1 MKLCIAEKPSV
12 AREIARIVG
21 ANQKKDGYYE
31 GNGYQISWTFGHFC
45 TLKEPHEYNPQ
56 WKGWSLHSLPIL
68 PPEYEIKLIKNDGAR
83 RQFSIIASLVKNA
96 SLIINCGDAG
106 QEGELIQRWVL
117 EMANNTLPVKRLWI
131 SSLTDEAI
139 REGFESLYDADKFD
153 LLYEAG
159 RSRAICDWMLGFNAT
174 RLYTLKYGNGKQVL
188 SIGRVQTPT
197 LALIVNRDL
206 EILNFKPKTYW
217 ELKTTYR
224 DTAFSALEGKF
235 DDKEKALLFLEA
247 IKEHPLLI
255 SSVEIKKAKE
265 QPPHLFDLTSLQ
277 VECNNKFGYSA
288 EETLQLIQNLYE
300 KKYCSYP
307 RVDTRFLPDDLYPKI
322 PGILKQ
328 LTPYATFTTPLLGK
342 KIRKSTKVFNNKKVT
357 DHHAIIPTGIVP
369 SGINDR
375 EKRVYDTITRRFIS
389 VFYADCIV
397 SNTTIL
403 ADINEKDFKTTGKQ
417 ILEEGWRVL
426 YKGQKNSD
434 KEAPILPLFKKGE
447 SGPHSPELQ
456 EKQSSAPKSYTEA
469 SLLRAMES
477 AGKNI
482 KDEDIRDLMKAN
494 GIGRPS
500 TRANIIET
508 LFKRKYLKRDK
519 KKIKATDTGI
529 QLIGMIKNDM
539 LKSAKLTGDWELKLR
554 EIESGE
560 HAAHQFIKE
569 MEGMVSRIVSEVK
582 RSNASVVKERARM
595 SKLPRCP
602 KCEKAPIIKG
612 KTAFGCSRWKDG
624 CNFTLPFQFEN
635 KILSENQCFTL
646 IQKGK
651 LSISGLLVNG
661 KKTKANLI
669 FDTHYK
675 LQIEAEEVSKPECP
689 KCKNGHIIKGKT
701 AYGCS
706 NWKQCGFRI
715 PDTFMG
721 KAITENLMLQLVG
734 KGKTGN
740 SKSWESNGEKLEGAL
755 LLQDNFELQFL
766 PKTSEAMPCPKC
778 KKGTLLKGKQAYGCS
793 EWKSGCKLILPFSYA
808 EKKLT
813 ETQIRQLVANG
824 RTRPIKGFVIDGQK
838 TNGCLLFDKDFVFQF
853 EKV

>member
-21 ANQKKDGYYE
+21 ADQKKDGYFE

-83 RQFSIIASLVKNA
+83 RQFSIIASLIEKA

-117 EMANNTLPVKRLWI
+117 EMAKNTLPVKRLWI

-139 REGFESLYDADKFD
+139 REGFESLYEADKFD
-153 LLYEAG
+153 LLFEAG

-206 EILNFKPKTYW
+206 EILNFKAKTYW
-217 ELKTTYR
+217 ELKTCYR
-224 DTAFSALEGKF
+224 DTIFSAQEGKYE
-235 DDKEKALLFLEA
+235 DKEKALLALESV
-247 IKEHPLLI
+247 KSHPLVI
-255 SSVEIKKAKE
+255 RSTEIKKGKE
-265 QPPHLFDLTSLQ
+265 QPPNLFDLTSLQ
-277 VECNNKFGYSA
+277 VECNNKFAYSA
-288 EETLQLIQNLYE
+288 EETLQLVQNLYE

-328 LTPYATFTTPLLGK
+328 LSPYAAFTTPLLAQ
-342 KIRKSTKVFNNKKVT
+342 KIRKSSKVFNNKKVT

-375 EKRVYDTITRRFIS
+375 EKRVYDTITRRFIAA
-389 VFYADCIV
+389 FYNDCIV

-403 ADINEKDFKTTGKQ
+403 AVVNEKDFKVTGKQ
-417 ILEEGWRVL
+417 ILDEGWRVL
-426 YKGQKNSD
+426 YKGQKSSD
-434 KEAPILPLFKKGE
+434 KEAPILPLFEKGE

-456 EKQSSAPKSYTEA
+456 EKQTSAPKSYTEA

-482 KDEDIRDLMKAN
+482 EDDDIRDLMKAN

-500 TRANIIET
+500 TRASIIET
-508 LFKRKYLKRDK
+508 LFKRKYIKRDK

-560 HAAHQFIKE
+560 HSASQFVKE
-569 MEGMVSRIVSEVK
+569 MEQMVARIVAEVK
-582 RSNASVVKERARM
+582 RSNAALVKARAQQ

-602 KCEKAPIIKG
+602 KCAKASVIKG
-612 KTAFGCSRWKDG
+612 KTAFGCSRWKVG
-624 CNFTLPFQFEN
+624 CDFTLPFQFEN
-635 KILSENQCFTL
+635 KTLS
-646 IQKGK
+646 
-651 LSISGLLVNG
+651 
-661 KKTKANLI
+661 
-669 FDTHYK
+669 
-675 LQIEAEEVSKPECP
+675 
-689 KCKNGHIIKGKT
+689 
-701 AYGCS
+701 
-706 NWKQCGFRI
+706 
-715 PDTFMG
+715 
-721 KAITENLMLQLVG
+721 
-734 KGKTGN
+734 
-740 SKSWESNGEKLEGAL
+740 
-755 LLQDNFELQFL
+755 FL
-766 PKTSEAMPCPKC
+766 
-778 KKGTLLKGKQAYGCS
+778 
-793 EWKSGCKLILPFSYA
+793 
-808 EKKLT
+808 
-813 ETQIRQLVANG
+813 
-824 RTRPIKGFVIDGQK
+824 
-838 TNGCLLFDKDFVFQF
+838 
-853 EKV
+853 